1 MTSSWPLPAVIGLDE
16 LAPLQRTL
24 SDGAGQSTGI
34 HPIGDHPGWL
44 AKLYRTPGGHGEA
57 TRLDELI
64 ALPATIGADDAA
76 TLSTS
81 TSWPVARITDGDEL
95 VHGCVIPAAPDRF
108 RQGSDGEF
116 REIDTLAR
124 TADSFARHGLRA
136 PSRADRLRVCRN
148 LVRVA
153 EVLERHGLVYSD
165 WSYSNAFWCHDDAS
179 VFVIDID
186 GCGTGSVP
194 NIAQPNWDDPLTP
207 RPDEADSRTD
217 RFRVA
222 LLVTRC
228 LTGQRDLTV
237 ALNDLAESDGLGNRG
252 LREVLLDMLLSEDR
266 ERRPSL
272 AELGTVL
279 AGGLYARFG
288 SPPARNQIPER
299 PAPPPPV
306 TVVSATPG
314 TNVDWKTTATTPSA
328 SNGGPQRETVFLGI
342 FFGVVVLLL
351 LIVIVANNA

>member
-1 MTSSWPLPAVIGLDE
+1 MTSSWPLSTVVGLDE
-16 LAPLQRTL
+16 LAPLQRTI

-44 AKLYRTPGGHGEA
+44 AKLYRTPGDRSEA

-64 ALPATIGADDAA
+64 ALPGTIGAEDSA

-81 TSWPVARITDGDEL
+81 TSWPVARITDGDDL
-95 VHGCVIPAAPDRF
+95 VRGCVIPAAPDRF
-108 RQGSDGEF
+108 RQDGDQDF

-124 TADSFARHGLRA
+124 TAESFARHGLRT

-153 EVLERHGLVYSD
+153 EVLERHELVYSD
-165 WSYSNAFWCHDDAS
+165 WSYSNAFWCHADAS

-207 RPDEADSRTD
+207 RPEDADACTD

-266 ERRPSL
+266 ARRPSL

-288 SPPARNQIPER
+288 APPARSQIPDR
-299 PAPPPPV
+299 PAPAPPV
-306 TVVSATPG
+306 TVASAAPG
-314 TNVDWKTTATTPSA
+314 TNVDWKTPATTSSPS
-328 SNGGPQRETVFLGI
+328 SGTPQRETALIGI
-342 FFGVVVLLL
+342 FFGVVVLVLL
-351 LIVIVANNA
+351 VVIIANNA